1 MLFGVRRV
9 FVAGWREVARSIGL
23 AIGEGLDWDSGMFES
38 FVFIAFFAMMPIMTG
53 IILWLAAKQSK
64 KTGAVIEGYAR
75 ELGLGIHK
83 RPPLFGIFQS
93 LPQVVGSRHGRDV
106 RIYQFQKG
114 SGKNSQT
121 WCALTM
127 GHVPGTDLHVKL
139 SGQGAFTKIR
149 SFFGAQEIEVEGRA
163 FNDRW
168 FIETNDPGFLKAA
181 LFGKVCGAIDA
192 TQPGGGKPKGRFE
205 LEDGAVR
212 YEEMGGFSDAD
223 RRERLRLAMA
233 AAQELL
239 DVASVHADQGGR
251 APASGKDDE

>member
-1 MLFGVRRV
+1 MGASLLQSGSPTTGFYGDDPTMAVSIV
-9 FVAGWREVARSIGL
+9 FVAFFMLAPLMVGL
-23 AIGEGLDWDSGMFES
+23 
-38 FVFIAFFAMMPIMTG
+38 VFWI
-53 IILWLAAKQSK
+53 AAKQAK
-64 KTGAVIEGYAR
+64 KTGAVIEGYAG
-75 ELGLGIHK
+75 ELGLGIHQ
-83 RPPLFGIFQS
+83 RPPLFGIFHS

-127 GHVPGTDLHVKL
+127 GQVPGTDLHVKL

-149 SFFGAQEIEVEGRA
+149 SFFGAQEIAVEDRA

-181 LFGKVCGAIDA
+181 LFGKVCAAIDA

-251 APASGKDDE
+251 APASGKDDG